1 MNPTTNQ
8 PDHNPTNSRRA
19 IKPTRSNPQLHK
31 QPTLYETRHGSGLMA
46 KQLLRVLDQDAF
58 QRCVVNPGMT

>member
-1 MNPTTNQ
+1 M
-8 PDHNPTNSRRA
+8 
-19 IKPTRSNPQLHK
+19 KLG
-31 QPTLYETRHGSGLMA
+31 HGSGLMA